1 MSTLFLFIRINLGML
16 GLCLP
21 LADTFGLGLALSFP
35 LDNTIPGAL
44 EFDFVPLEFDCVPID
59 ATVCFDLLLAAT
71 AGPGVCLDMSTL
83 FISLRLNTGMLG
95 FCLLGAGLL
104 PLFCLGAGLLLRLT
118 FLPDG
123 TLDAAA
129 RFLLLFLSC

>member
-1 MSTLFLFIRINLGML
+1 
-16 GLCLP
+16 
-21 LADTFGLGLALSFP
+21 
-35 LDNTIPGAL
+35 
-44 EFDFVPLEFDCVPID
+44 
-59 ATVCFDLLLAAT
+59 
-71 AGPGVCLDMSTL
+71 
-83 FISLRLNTGMLG
+83 MLG

-104 PLFCLGAGLLLRLT
+104 PLFIPAGLLLRLT